1 MLRYIKA
8 SVRLLILATLLFG
21 GVYPLCVWTVG
32 RLLFPGAAEAHKV
45 TLHGRTVGLH
55 YVGQSF
61 SSPAYF
67 WSRPSAIPKEFLPL
81 LVSKASNLSWSS
93 AALRATVGQRTQAL
107 KGAVVAPLFLVPD
120 DMVMASASGLDPQI
134 SLKAALFQVP
144 RVATARGVSEDE
156 LLALVFHLEE
166 ESLFGLF
173 PRSVNVLRL
182 NCELDHHYPFSI

>member
-1 MLRYIKA
+1 VVRHIKA

-21 GVYPLCVWTVG
+21 GVYPLCVWVIG
-32 RLLFPGAAEAHKV
+32 RLFFPDAAEACKV
-45 TLHGRTVGLH
+45 TLHGRTVGLR

-61 SSPAYF
+61 SLPAYF

-81 LVSKASNLSWSS
+81 LVSKSSNLSWSS
-93 AALRATVGQRTQAL
+93 TALRATVEQRARAL
-107 KGAVVAPLFLVPD
+107 KGAVADPLFSVPD

-144 RVATARGVSEDE
+144 RVAAARGVSEDE
-156 LLALVFHLEE
+156 LRALVLHVEE

-182 NCELDHHYPFSI
+182 NCELDHHYPF